1 MNISLLRNSAL
12 VHTHTVRRQGKILM
26 RKFISS
32 FGGFSVKAFTNR
44 DIVGLRIWLTPPLPD
59 PPYRHLAPRSFAS
72 SGKGRC
78 NAFASFHGA
87 RHPDVAFLLRRQD
100 DRHGLRVD
108 WLGCGVLRVTI
119 WRPRGRGMGSLNGAR
134 DQDI

>member
-32 FGGFSVKAFTNR
+32 FGDFSVKAFTNR

-59 PPYRHLAPRSFAS
+59 LPYQYRAQRSLGHHQATVAAMPWPHPTARASRRRILPRLDEFILSKCS
-72 SGKGRC
+72 
-78 NAFASFHGA
+78 
-87 RHPDVAFLLRRQD
+87 
-100 DRHGLRVD
+100 
-108 WLGCGVLRVTI
+108 
-119 WRPRGRGMGSLNGAR
+119 R
-134 DQDI
+134 DAKAMATMKALH